1 MKKFLL
7 LSLLSI
13 FLFANS
19 TKAQSCFNVAA
30 GNDTSIS
37 CLQLCLDLK
46 ARIPDIKSTDD
57 YQVVSIPYQPFP
69 FTNAG
74 GILIDPSYQDDRFS
88 PAITLPFTFCFYGQ
102 TYTSCTVGTNGI
114 VSFDVSNAGLENGYL
129 LPATIPSAV
138 GTQNSDTYYPKATIM
153 GPYHDIDPS
162 TATPQQPGRK
172 MEYIIVGT
180 APCRKFVLN
189 FYKIP
194 YYGCASAIVTQQMV
208 LYEGTGIIDIFLQDK
223 PFCSGSSN
231 NGTAIL
237 GIQNWNRDQAVWVPG
252 RNNTAWSASNEG
264 WRFVPNGTTSL
275 LDSVALYKNGAWFA
289 TGTATS
295 LGNGELEATFSPV
308 CQNVDSMSYVVRAF
322 YRR

>member
-1 MKKFLL
+1 MKK
-7 LSLLSI
+7 SLLFSLLA
-13 FLFANS
+13 FSLFNS
-19 TKAQSCFNVAA
+19 PTVKAQSCFNVAA
-30 GNDTSIS
+30 GNDTTIS
-37 CLQLCLDLK
+37 CLQPCLDLK

-74 GILIDPSYQDDRFS
+74 GILVDPSYQVDRFS

-114 VSFDVSNAGLENGYL
+114 VSFDVSNAGLENGFL
-129 LPATIPSAV
+129 LPDTIPSAV
-138 GTQNSDTYYPKATIM
+138 GTQNSDTYYPRATIM

-162 TATPQQPGRK
+162 NATTQQPDRK

-180 APCRKFVLN
+180 APCRKLVLN

-194 YYGCASAIVTQQMV
+194 YYGCAPAIVTQQMV
-208 LYEGTGIIDIFLQDK
+208 LYEGTGIIDIFLKDK

-252 RNNTAWSASNEG
+252 RNNTAWSATDEG
-264 WRFVPNGTTSL
+264 WRFIPSG
-275 LDSVALYKNGAWFA
+275 
-289 TGTATS
+289 
-295 LGNGELEATFSPV
+295 SPL
-308 CQNVDSMSYVVRAF
+308 F
-322 YRR
+322 